1 VSGVLRLSFPDAE
14 VPSDLHVETSLFSRE
29 QAMEIWTFTEKHLS
43 QIERVI
49 VHCDASVSRS
59 PAVAAALARVLND
72 DDTEFFGG
80 RYRPNMHVYRFPFWT
95 PALPRRCEHI
105 ANPTHG
111 SSRRLI
117 AS

>member
-1 VSGVLRLSFPDAE
+1 M
-14 VPSDLHVETSLFSRE
+14 PSDLHVETSLFSRE

-80 RYRPNMHVYRFPFWT
+80 RYRPNMRVYRFLLEARP
-95 PALPRRCEHI
+95 PSLP
-105 ANPTHG
+105 
-111 SSRRLI
+111 
-117 AS
+117 